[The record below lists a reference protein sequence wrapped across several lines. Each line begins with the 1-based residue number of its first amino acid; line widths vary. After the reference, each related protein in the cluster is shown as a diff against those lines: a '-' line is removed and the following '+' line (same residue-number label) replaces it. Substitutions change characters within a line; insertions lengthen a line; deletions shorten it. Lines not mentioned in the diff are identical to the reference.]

1 MSDSKK
7 TNTKR
12 PAPGGYA
19 TELDGFKATGS
30 GVEQVGVYN
39 PGRADGPDQPED
51 GSNQY
56 VPVLTAPPA
65 EIDKGAS
72 DQSGRSAAIKK
83 AHAAH
88 DDIEPPS
95 IEETHRRLGD
105 HLRFPA
111 NPQTK

>member
-19 TELDGFKATGS
+19 SELDGFKATGS
-30 GVEQVGVYN
+30 GVDQVGVLN
-39 PGRADGPDQPED
+39 SGRIDGPDQPAD

-56 VPVLTAPPA
+56 VPVLVPPPV
-65 EIDKGAS
+65 EVDKGAS
-72 DQSGRSAAIKK
+72 DQSGRSVAIKA

-88 DDIEPPS
+88 DDIEPSEPKK
-95 IEETHRRLGD
+95 HV
-105 HLRFPA
+105 HVRFA
-111 NPQTK
+111 VNPQTK